1 MHLDIFIY
9 QNNNGQIQVYHFTGD
24 DNPSRI
30 VWLKFIHD
38 NLHPQ
43 VNHYEA
49 ICQKKK
55 VAQPPS
61 SSGVMQGKK
70 EEFFKNPKNTGLN
83 IEQKQP
89 EKEVIFIDLTDDNEC
104 TSPPIRRRHRLSGE
118 NYSSNDQ
125 WSDETYIS
133 SDSEHHS
140 RVQSPLFGI
149 PFATGI
155 NRSSMS
161 STTPTPSFSSGNESP
176 FLTTPSTSSTSL
188 SNDETD
194 DGIIN
199 DAKYFE
205 SPEAQS
211 LAENVARGKPFPI
224 WYFENKM
231 PENVSHIPHDIDGTA
246 FYQITVPDHR
256 WHGPTSDRRHF
267 KMMTTTRKDFPGEVR
282 LGYCRGSFVCTNTTC
297 PFRKTSHL
305 KQPNKVSW
313 QNVRGVREYKV
324 CTICDETAD
333 RIDCGARKM
342 VEYNY
347 STCVAKVYHIGEH
360 KCWPQVTQQ
369 TTKIIQHLNNPGHR
383 KGSAKD
389 VGLEKIVNL
398 IDAGDMAAADKE
410 AEVWVD
416 RRKVKRTIESLRPT
430 TGEDENSFDAVGLLK
445 KKMDQMD
452 KYYIYQ
458 VRNVNCGHECDHVFK
473 SSKKMAEI
481 ALHMDID
488 GEENILQLENAYFD
502 TTYSRVQN
510 FKSLG
515 MWLVHPAMKKVI
527 RLVSMDIRSE
537 NHKDIALFFQMFN
550 KMLAEVKG
558 VENYKFN
565 PRYFVCDESGANYK
579 ALALVYGEQF
589 ASLRAKGC
597 QWHFKQDV
605 QKHVKN
611 VCPDDQQK
619 FVDTCFAMCEATTVA
634 DYERLEV
641 TLDEIAKQNVEIRPF
656 VSFWE
661 PHKSHVF
668 KPYRGGGLPGV
679 NMSEQGNRSFK
690 PSVSSQAMRLLHAA
704 KYDTATMMYQEKEKG
719 MFKRNLVKA
728 SGRELSAGAR
738 IAKERAE
745 QMKVAS
751 DFMRILDSEA
761 DVMLEA
767 EEAINPDVYILNAK
781 DKHGAP
787 RKKFGCGGR
796 GQGMGGR
803 GQGNAKST
811 ATRKK
816 QVASVNCQGLEEEL
830 RKKLEEKLALAMM
843 ITDSEFTTGRQNR
856 VDNPPMVIIA
866 DWHHTKCKGC

>member
-1 MHLDIFIY
+1 
-9 QNNNGQIQVYHFTGD
+9 
-24 DNPSRI
+24 
-30 VWLKFIHD
+30 
-38 NLHPQ
+38 
-43 VNHYEA
+43 
-49 ICQKKK
+49 
-55 VAQPPS
+55 
-61 SSGVMQGKK
+61 
-70 EEFFKNPKNTGLN
+70 
-83 IEQKQP
+83 
-89 EKEVIFIDLTDDNEC
+89 
-104 TSPPIRRRHRLSGE
+104 
-118 NYSSNDQ
+118 
-125 WSDETYIS
+125 
-133 SDSEHHS
+133 
-140 RVQSPLFGI
+140 
-149 PFATGI
+149 
-155 NRSSMS
+155 MS
-161 STTPTPSFSSGNESP
+161 STTPTTPSFSSGNESP
-176 FLTTPSTSSTSL
+176 FLTTPSTSL
-188 SNDETD
+188 SNDETN

-199 DAKYFE
+199 DPKYFE
-205 SPEAQS
+205 SLEAQS
-211 LAENVARGKPFPI
+211 LAENVPRGKPFPI

-324 CTICDETAD
+324 CAICDETAD
-333 RIDCGARKM
+333 QIDCGAWKM
-342 VEYNY
+342 VEYSY
-347 STCVAKVYHIGEH
+347 STHVAKVYHIGEH

-369 TTKIIQHLNNPGHR
+369 TMKIIQHLNNPGRR

-389 VGLEKIVNL
+389 VGLEEIVNL
-398 IDAGDMAAADKE
+398 IDAGDMAASDKE

-416 RRKVKRTIESLRPT
+416 RRKVKRTIESLKPT

-445 KKMDQMD
+445 KKTDQMD

-458 VRNVNCGHECDHVFK
+458 VGNVNCGHECDHVFK

-502 TTYSRVQN
+502 ATHSRVQN

-515 MWLVHPAMKKVI
+515 MWLVHPAMKKII
-527 RLVSMDIRSE
+527 RLASMDIRSE
-537 NHKDIALFFQMFN
+537 NHKDIALFFRMFN

-558 VENYKFN
+558 DENYKFN

-579 ALALVYGEQF
+579 ALGLVYGERF

-597 QWHFKQDV
+597 QWHFKQDM

-619 FVDTCFAMCEATTVA
+619 FVDTCFAMCEATTIA
-634 DYERLEV
+634 DYECLEV
-641 TLDEIAKQNVEIRPF
+641 TLDEIAEQNVEIRPF

-690 PSVSSQAMRLLHAA
+690 PSVSSQAMRLVHAA
-704 KYDTATMMYQEKEKG
+704 KYDTATMMYQEKETG
-719 MFKRNLVKA
+719 MFEHNLVKA
-728 SGRELSAGAR
+728 SGRGLSAGAR

-751 DFMRILDSEA
+751 DFVRILDSEA

-767 EEAINPDVYILNAK
+767 EEAINPDVYIPNAK

-796 GQGMGGR
+796 GQGAGGR
-803 GQGNAKST
+803 GRGNAKST

-816 QVASVNCQGLEEEL
+816 QVASVNSQGLEEEL

-843 ITDSEFTTGRQNR
+843 ITDSELTTGRQNR

-866 DWHHTKCKGC
+866 DWHHTKCKGCRKGILREEKEYPHNMVLRRHGVYGFISLKTKKWTDSEINIHFHLDIKCLRKNDATTEVRYLTSNDEDFCKMDQAMMEFLHSIGFLRPIAEKKME